1 MSDAG
6 LFGPDSVTWRVNRE
20 GVLLA
25 GGGTALILQLA
36 HPLVAAGVSQHSNY
50 REDPWGRLYR
60 TLDLT
65 TKIVFGS
72 TATAEEAS
80 ARIRHTHGRVRGKT
94 TEPAGAYA
102 PGTPYDARTHEL
114 VMWVH
119 ATLVHTSL
127 LVYQRYV
134 RPLTITEQRRY
145 YEEQK
150 LLGEKFGVPREHQ
163 PETFAD
169 FNKYFDAM
177 LASDRIAPTEA
188 LLDVVDAVMHPEV
201 PLVARPVFEAINLA
215 TVAHLPRTLRDELGL
230 PWGPHRARLFAAS
243 RVLLSAALP
252 VLPKLVREFPPA
264 RSADRRVRRL
274 AAAA

>member
-1 MSDAG
+1 MSDQG

-25 GGGTALILQLA
+25 GGGSALILQLA

-65 TKIVFGS
+65 TKIQFGS

-80 ARIRHTHGRVRGKT
+80 ARIRHTHGRVRGKST
-94 TEPAGAYA
+94 DGGGAYPA
-102 PGTPYDARTHEL
+102 GTPYDARTHDL

-134 RPLTITEQRRY
+134 KRLTIAEQLRY

-163 PETFAD
+163 PATYAD
-169 FNKYFDAM
+169 FNEYFDSM
-177 LASDRIAPTEA
+177 LASDRLVVTDA
-188 LLDVVDAVMHPEV
+188 LLDVVDAVMRPEL
-201 PLVARPVFEAINLA
+201 PLVARPIVEALNLA
-215 TVAHLPRTLRDELGL
+215 TVGHLPDALRERLGL
-230 PWGPHRARLFAAS
+230 PWGPHRARLFEAS
-243 RVLLSAALP
+243 RVVLSAALP

-264 RSADRRVRRL
+264 RSADRRVARL
-274 AAAA
+274 AA

>member
-1 MSDAG
+1 MSDPG
-6 LFGPDSVTWRVNRE
+6 LLGPDSVTWRVNRE

-65 TKIVFGS
+65 TKITFGS

-80 ARIRHTHGRVRGKT
+80 ARIRQTHGRVRGKS
-94 TEPAGAYA
+94 EQAAGAYGEGA
-102 PGTPYDARTHEL
+102 PYDARTHDL

-134 RPLTITEQRRY
+134 KPLTIAEQRRY

-150 LLGEKFGVPREHQ
+150 LLGEKFGVPIEHQ
-163 PETFAD
+163 PDTYAD
-169 FNKYFDAM
+169 FNDYFDAM
-177 LASDRIAPTEA
+177 LTSDRIAPTDA
-188 LLDVVDAVMHPEV
+188 LRDVVDAVMHPPV
-201 PLVARPVFEAINLA
+201 PLVARPVIEALNLS
-215 TVAHLPRTLRDELGL
+215 TVGHLPASLRSDLGL
-230 PWGPHRARLFAAS
+230 PWGPHRARLFEAS
-243 RVLLSAALP
+243 RLVLSAALP
-252 VLPKLVREFPPA
+252 VLPKLFREFPPA
-264 RSADRRVRRL
+264 RSADRRVRH